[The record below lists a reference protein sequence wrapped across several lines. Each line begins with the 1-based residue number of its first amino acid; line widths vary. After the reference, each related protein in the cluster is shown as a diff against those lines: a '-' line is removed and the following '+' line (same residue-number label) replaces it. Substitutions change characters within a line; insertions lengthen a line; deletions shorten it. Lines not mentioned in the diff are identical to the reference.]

1 MAQAFIE
8 LLREK
13 FPDAVVSSHADKGG
27 DDVVTVKRESL
38 VEVMAFLRNDPA
50 TDLKLL
56 RQIAGVD
63 LLTYKVESTGG
74 GSLAGREAPA
84 YEPLKKA
91 PVEPRYQVA
100 YNLYSLTQKKS
111 LRVRVELRSDDVK
124 VPTLTSLWRT
134 ADWWERYVFDM
145 FGVQF
150 DGHPNLQRL
159 LMYPEFVGHPLR
171 KDYPVRKR
179 QPLVPELDFPDLV
192 RGPGPGSG
200 GAGVPMSQTHV
211 GRQNVDPN
219 TYD

>member
-13 FPDAVVSSHADKGG
+13 FPDAVVSSLSHKG
-27 DDVVTVKRESL
+27 DEVVTVKREKL
-38 VEVMAFLRNDPA
+38 VEVMTFLRNDPA

-63 LLTYKVESTGG
+63 LLTYKSEMTGG
-74 GSLAGREAPA
+74 GSIASIEATPYA
-84 YEPLKKA
+84 VQKK
-91 PVEPRYQVA
+91 PQVEPRYYVS
-100 YNLYSLTQKKS
+100 YNLYSIAQKKS

-124 VPTLTSLWRT
+124 VPTIAGLYRT
-134 ADWWERYVFDM
+134 ADWWERYVYDM
-145 FGVQF
+145 FGVEF
-150 DGHPNLQRL
+150 EGHPNLQRL
-159 LMYPEFVGHPLR
+159 LLYPEFVGHPLR

-179 QPLVPELDFPDLV
+179 QLLVPELDFPDLV
-192 RGPGPGSG
+192 RGPGPGPG

-211 GRQNVDPN
+211 GRSNVDPN

>member
-13 FPDAVVSSHADKGG
+13 FPDAVVSSLSHKG
-27 DDVVTVKRESL
+27 DEVVTVKREKL
-38 VEVMAFLRNDPA
+38 VEVMTFLRNDPA

-63 LLTYKVESTGG
+63 LLTYKSEMTGG
-74 GSLAGREAPA
+74 GSIASIEATPYA
-84 YEPLKKA
+84 VQKK
-91 PVEPRYQVA
+91 PQVEPRYYVS
-100 YNLYSLTQKKS
+100 YNLYSIAQKKS

-124 VPTLTSLWRT
+124 VPTITGLYRT
-134 ADWWERYVFDM
+134 ADWWERYVYDM
-145 FGVQF
+145 FGVEF
-150 DGHPNLQRL
+150 EGHPNLQRL
-159 LMYPEFVGHPLR
+159 LLYPEFVGHPLR

-179 QPLVPELDFPDLV
+179 QLLVPELDFPDLV
-192 RGPGPGSG
+192 RGPGPGPG

-211 GRQNVDPN
+211 GRSNVDPN

>member
-13 FPDAVVSSHADKGG
+13 FPDAVVSSLTHKG
-27 DDVVTVKRESL
+27 DDVVTVKREKL

-63 LLTYKVESTGG
+63 LLTYQSEMTGG
-74 GSLAGREAPA
+74 GSIASNEATPYA
-84 YEPLKKA
+84 VQKK
-91 PVEPRYQVA
+91 PRVEPRYYVS
-100 YNLYSLTQKKS
+100 YNLYSITQKKS

-124 VPTLTSLWRT
+124 VPTITGLYRT
-134 ADWWERYVFDM
+134 ADWWERYVYDM
-145 FGVQF
+145 FGVEF
-150 DGHPNLQRL
+150 EGHPNLQRL
-159 LMYPEFVGHPLR
+159 LLYPEFVGHPLR

-179 QPLVPELDFPDLV
+179 QPLVPEQDFPDLV
-192 RGPGPGSG
+192 RGPGPGPG

-211 GRQNVDPN
+211 GRSNVDPN